1 VVFEWHIEVFELQ
14 RDGRYRLLTQI
25 VRMRSFPVADIRAAL
40 RRWFTGVEVIGGED
54 RIWLACL
61 KPA

>member
-1 VVFEWHIEVFELQ
+1 
-14 RDGRYRLLTQI
+14 
-25 VRMRSFPVADIRAAL
+25 MRSFPVGDIRAAL